1 MYYFTRESPEIM
13 KVLEI
18 AMEIALPPEILDT
31 VAKRYGFRAAREV
44 AMSTSVGGIG
54 PLLRERIVAQAHQ
67 EIDVIGVSLLYH
79 STWIQSW
86 FDWGQLHLEK
96 REVASY
102 LRDVL
107 QDSKITL
114 KLPLFDDSVVDVRV
128 WHTDFGKGRVY
139 YLDIPTINQVV
150 YPSAEDAPAKQ
161 ADPNA
166 WGDDLRNRQSWV
178 VGRGALAL
186 AKILNFSPDIIVL
199 SETPTLF
206 GHPRLV
212 KDEYAQ
218 DAFFAQAR
226 VIFNDHTPLE
236 YAHPIWSRET
246 LHTLKLDAT
255 HYVPPAGVSAHGPVD
270 ITRLLIGDVE
280 GVFGVAKKHGDVM
293 RAMPSLKD
301 YAKKIDSITNGV
313 YTPYWQ
319 APELKEAA
327 HLSDQELLGRKD
339 TLKNDLLD
347 WVWRHFG
354 LWHTWKEQVTGRP
367 LVLWTRRIT
376 GYKRLDL
383 LGAILRDAGLQK
395 RFLDTGVVMLIG
407 GRIHQHDDQAQGMIY
422 DLLDRLSTNE
432 RLRDRIVFL
441 DNFNVWMAPRLFH
454 GADAAVMLADDGREA
469 SATGFM
475 KAQLNG
481 DLIIATEDGAIP
493 ESVIFAGQEKAGAT
507 ANGFNVPYVGP
518 YPTAEGLVN
527 ALAALSTVMKDP
539 ARRAT
544 MVRAAFA
551 VEEQVSVD
559 RTTQEMIKFYQG
571 LQKTPTSG
579 VSHQN

>member
-1 MYYFTRESPEIM
+1 M
-13 KVLEI
+13 KVLEV
-18 AMEIALPPEILDT
+18 AMEIAFTPEILET
-31 VAKRYGFRAAREV
+31 VAKRHGFRAARDA

-54 PLLRERIVAQAHQ
+54 PLLRERIVAQADL
-67 EIDVIGVSLLYH
+67 EIDVIGVSLLYQK
-79 STWIQSW
+79 TWVQSW

-96 REVASY
+96 QEVAPH

-107 QDSKITL
+107 QDSQITL
-114 KLPLFDDSVVDVRV
+114 HLPLFDDTSVDVRV
-128 WHTDFGKGRVY
+128 WHGDFGKARVY
-139 YLDIPTINQVV
+139 YLDAPEITQVV
-150 YPSAEDAPAKQ
+150 YPSEEDAAPKQ
-161 ADPNA
+161 AHAAA
-166 WGDDLRNRQSWV
+166 WGDDLRNRQSWL

-186 AKILNFSPDIIVL
+186 AKHLNFSPDIIIL

-212 KDEYAQ
+212 KDAYAT
-218 DAFFAQAR
+218 DPFFANAR

-246 LHTLKLDAT
+246 LTKLKLDAT
-255 HYVPPAGVSAHGPVD
+255 HYVPPAGTSSQGPVD

-319 APELKEAA
+319 HASLA
-327 HLSDQELLGRKD
+327 HSTEFSDQELLQRKD
-339 TLKNDLLD
+339 TLKEELLE

-354 LWHTWKEQVTGRP
+354 LWRTWKEQVTGRP
-367 LVLWTRRIT
+367 IVLWTRRIT

-383 LGAILRDAGLQK
+383 LGAILRDASFQR
-395 RFLDTGVVMLIG
+395 RFLDTGVVMMIG
-407 GRIHQHDDQAQGMIY
+407 GRIHQHDDQAQAMVY
-422 DLLDRLSTNE
+422 DLLDRLSTTPALKE
-432 RLRDRIVFL
+432 RIVFL

-475 KAQLNG
+475 KAQMNG
-481 DLIIATEDGAIP
+481 DLIIATDDGAIP
-493 ESVIFAGQEKAGAT
+493 ESVVFQGLEKQGRT
-507 ANGFNVPYVGP
+507 ANGLHVPYVGP
-518 YPTAEGLVN
+518 YPTAEGLLH
-527 ALAALSTVMKDP
+527 ALAAAALVLKDP
-539 ARRAT
+539 AQRVAMMRSAL
-544 MVRAAFA
+544 A
-551 VEEQVSVD
+551 EEKRVSVE
-559 RTTQEMIKFYQG
+559 RTAAEMLAFYKN
-571 LQKTPTSG
+571 LAPRPISTI
-579 VSHQN
+579 

>member
-1 MYYFTRESPEIM
+1 
-13 KVLEI
+13 
-18 AMEIALPPEILDT
+18 MEIAFTPEVLEA
-31 VAKRYGFRAAREV
+31 VAKRFGFRAARDA

-54 PLLRERIVAQAHQ
+54 PLLRERIVAQADLD
-67 EIDVIGVSLLYH
+67 IGVVGVSLLYQK
-79 STWIQSW
+79 TWVQSW

-96 REVASY
+96 RDVGTC
-102 LRDVL
+102 LRDIL
-107 QDSKITL
+107 KDSGMTL
-114 KLPLFDDSVVDVRV
+114 NLPLFDDTVVDVRV
-128 WHTDFGKGRVY
+128 WHADFGKARVY
-139 YLDIPTINQVV
+139 YLDAPAINQVV
-150 YPSAEDAPAKQ
+150 YPSEEDAPTKQ
-161 ADPNA
+161 PRAAA

-186 AKILNFSPDIIVL
+186 AKALQFSPDVIVL

-212 KDEYAQ
+212 KDAYAQ
-218 DAFFAQAR
+218 DPFFSKAR

-246 LHTLKLDAT
+246 LAQLKLDAT
-255 HYVPPAGVSAHGPVD
+255 RYVPPAGVSAQGPVD

-301 YAKKIDSITNGV
+301 YAGKIDSITNGV

-319 APELKEAA
+319 AASLHDTNALSDPELL
-327 HLSDQELLGRKD
+327 HRKD
-339 TLKNDLLD
+339 LLKEELLD
-347 WVWRHFG
+347 WVWRQFG
-354 LWHTWKEQVTGRP
+354 LWHTWKEGVTGRP

-383 LGAILRDAGLQK
+383 LGAILRDAALQR
-395 RFLDTGVVMLIG
+395 RFLDTGIVMLIG

-422 DLLDRLSTNE
+422 DLLDRLSTTPA
-432 RLRDRIVFL
+432 LRERIVFL
-441 DNFNVWMAPRLFH
+441 DNFNVWMAPKLFH

-475 KAQLNG
+475 KAQMNG

-493 ESVIFAGQEKAGAT
+493 ESVIFQGQEKKGQT
-507 ANGFNVPYVGP
+507 ANGLQVPYVGP
-518 YPTAEGLVN
+518 HPTAEGLLS
-527 ALAALSTVMKDP
+527 ALAAAAQVLKDP
-539 ARRAT
+539 ARRIA
-544 MVRAAFA
+544 MMRSALAA
-551 VEEQVSVD
+551 EPQVSVE
-559 RTTQEMIKFYQG
+559 RTAREMRQFYER
-571 LQKTPTSG
+571 LAAPSTNAKA
-579 VSHQN
+579 